1 MLKMKLR
8 DDIRRFEIKIIF
20 PWPYGAGKYSVAI
33 PKVADRHPS
42 DPL

>member
-1 MLKMKLR
+1 MLKIKLR

-33 PKVADRHPS
+33 PKIADRHPS
-42 DPL
+42 DPV